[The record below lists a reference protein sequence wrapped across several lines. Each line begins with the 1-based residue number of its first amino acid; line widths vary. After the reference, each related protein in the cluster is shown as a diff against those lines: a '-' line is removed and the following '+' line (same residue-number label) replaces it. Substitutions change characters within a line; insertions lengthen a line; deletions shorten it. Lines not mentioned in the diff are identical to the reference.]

1 MHTPVPWLFHYTRK
15 KKRNEKTQCYST
27 EYMAGG
33 VQKTADST
41 NLDHGCE
48 VSQAMDRD
56 TGSIN
61 DPRHS
66 RAHTRHWQGLSQD
79 RGCWKPR
86 CLQMGTR
93 RRRETYRLRIP
104 PRGTCSPAPV
114 GVLPSGLY
122 ISGSILKPSLL
133 APVIG
138 TRALNKH
145 ICMSRLERDGGA
157 VRKPVRISG

>member
-1 MHTPVPWLFHYTRK
+1 MHAILPSLGSSITHGKRK
-15 KKRNEKTQCYST
+15 ETKKTQCYST

-56 TGSIN
+56 TGTGVVGSP
-61 DPRHS
+61 DACRWGH
-66 RAHTRHWQGLSQD
+66 GD
-79 RGCWKPR
+79 DEKP
-86 CLQMGTR
+86 TD
-93 RRRETYRLRIP
+93 RLRIP

-157 VRKPVRISG
+157 VRKPRSGKGGGNRENAR